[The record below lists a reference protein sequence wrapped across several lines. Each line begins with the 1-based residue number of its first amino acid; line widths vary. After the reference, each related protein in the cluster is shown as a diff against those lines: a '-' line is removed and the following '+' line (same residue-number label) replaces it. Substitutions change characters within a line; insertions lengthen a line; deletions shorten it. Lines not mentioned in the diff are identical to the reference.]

1 MCTAVSS
8 TFGGYAQHQELAD
21 LAGKVQGFSLV
32 DLVALVAEC
41 IFLVGKLAKM
51 PRRDSTQRHKGA
63 KKVTRMA
70 RLAVCANFTGR

>member
-1 MCTAVSS
+1 MRAAVSS

-51 PRRDSTQRHKGA
+51 PREIQRRDTKAQRK
-63 KKVTRMA
+63 
-70 RLAVCANFTGR
+70 